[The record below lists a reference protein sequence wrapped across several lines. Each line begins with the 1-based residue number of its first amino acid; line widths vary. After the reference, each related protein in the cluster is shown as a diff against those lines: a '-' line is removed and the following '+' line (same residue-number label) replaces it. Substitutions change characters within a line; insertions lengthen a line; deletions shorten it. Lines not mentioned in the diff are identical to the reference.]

1 MDKALRNAV
10 IVGILV
16 ASLSFGYY
24 LVIFL
29 PQKNDE
35 IIQMKKQEAQLQI
48 QNKNLLND
56 CLSNAQQTY
65 AAEWSK
71 QCYAY
76 ISSVFGDVE
85 NNPTCKLPDSY
96 AKSPNEHLAA
106 YKNDCF
112 RRYPQN

>member
-16 ASLSFGYY
+16 SSISFGYY
-24 LVIFL
+24 LTVFL

-35 IIQMKKQEAQLQI
+35 VIKMKKQETQLQVR
-48 QNKNLLND
+48 NKNLLDD
-56 CLSNAQQTY
+56 CLSRAQQSY
-65 AAEWSK
+65 LAEWSS
-71 QCYAY
+71 QCYSY

-96 AKSPNEHLAA
+96 AKIPNEHLAS

-112 RRYPQN
+112 RLYPQN